1 MSIRHSRVGTKFRLK
16 MTLEVLDQINTKR
29 VFQTKKMN
37 ITVKKKV
44 KTKKYTFPK
53 KGYFRLKTQKS
64 INITT
69 EFFIFEL
76 V

>member
-1 MSIRHSRVGTKFRLK
+1 

-53 KGYFRLKTQKS
+53 KGYFRLKTHKK
-64 INITT
+64 INITI